1 MSATNILKME
11 TIYGVKY
18 NICLYYSAIIKFF
31 QSGFFYARKTVGY
44 IFYVHNALVRNIC
57 KSSFNLVVP
66 YAKVTLIYCNASD
79 WS

>member
-1 MSATNILKME
+1 MNATNILKMK

-18 NICLYYSAIIKFF
+18 NTFILFCDILFRVFF
-31 QSGFFYARKTVGY
+31 FTREKQFDIF
-44 IFYVHNALVRNIC
+44 FYVHNALVRNIC
-57 KSSFNLVVP
+57 KSFFNLVVP